1 MSIDKLEKRVD
12 ELIKLISK
20 HSYNYYVLDK
30 PEISDYDF
38 DMLMK
43 ELTELEITFPALK
56 RADSPTQRVGGEV
69 LQGFEEVVHNT
80 PKLSLGNVFDE
91 NDIRDFDARV
101 KKAVGDDVEYVVELK
116 IDGLTV
122 VLNYEE
128 GRFVRGATRGDGIK
142 GEDITANLKTVKS
155 IPLVLGDEVD
165 VEVRGEVFMPKKAFE
180 ELNARRE
187 EQEEPLFANPR
198 NASAGSLRQLDTKV
212 TAGRPLDIFI
222 FNLESMEDKSF
233 DTHVETLQYLKELG
247 FKVSPFISVHKSS
260 EEIIEKCGYWADKR
274 GELPFEID
282 GLVIKVNSL
291 KQRES
296 LGYTAKSPRWAAA
309 YKFPPETKK
318 TKLKDIIVQVGRTGA
333 ITPTAELEPVRL
345 AGSVISRAT
354 LHNEDYIKEKDIRI
368 GDTVII
374 KKAGDVIPEVVE
386 VVREER
392 TGTEQPFEM
401 PKKCPVCQADTI
413 REQGE
418 AVTKCTNISCPAQ
431 LKRSLFHFVS
441 RDAMNIEGL
450 GPQIM
455 TLLMDR
461 GFINNAA
468 DIYLLKDHR
477 EELIELERMGE
488 KSVQNLLDAIEA
500 SKINPL
506 NRLIFALGI
515 RMIGQRASQVLANE
529 FEDIDG
535 MFAADFDKLT
545 GIQEIGGKMAESIIT
560 FFRQEQ
566 NLELV
571 RELQESG
578 VNTKGSKK
586 DIMEN
591 KYFSGKTFVLTGA
604 LQSFTRDQAKEII
617 ESFGGK
623 VSSSVSKKTDCVL
636 AGEDAGSKLVK
647 ANELGVA
654 VIDEETFEKWAMS
667 NRQWIP
673 GGERGTLKKGL

>member
-1 MSIDKLEKRVD
+1 MSIEKLEQRID
-12 ELIKLISK
+12 ELIKHINK

-30 PEISDYDF
+30 PEIGDYEF
-38 DMLMK
+38 DMLMQ
-43 ELTELEITFPALK
+43 ELIELESQFPALK
-56 RADSPTQRVGGEV
+56 HADSPTQRVGGEV
-69 LQGFEEVVHNT
+69 LQGFDQVVHKT

-91 NDIRDFDARV
+91 NDIRDFDARIR
-101 KKAVGDDVEYVVELK
+101 KAVGDDVEYVVELK

-128 GRFVRGATRGDGIK
+128 GRFVQGATRGDGVK

-155 IPLVLGDEVD
+155 IPLVLGEEVD
-165 VEVRGEVFMPKKAFE
+165 LEVRGEVFMPKKAFE

-187 EQEEPLFANPR
+187 EQEEQLFANPR

-212 TAGRPLDIFI
+212 TATRPLDIFV
-222 FNLESMEDKSF
+222 FNLESIEDKNF
-233 DTHVETLQYLKELG
+233 TTHVESLEYLKELG
-247 FKVSPFISVHKSS
+247 FKVSPLISVQKSS
-260 EEIIEKCGYWADKR
+260 EELIEKCSYWADKR

-291 KQRES
+291 EQREV
-296 LGYTAKSPRWAAA
+296 LGYTTKTPRWAAA
-309 YKFPPETKK
+309 YKFPPETKR
-318 TKLKDIIVQVGRTGA
+318 TKVRDIIVQVGRTGA

-354 LHNEDYIKEKDIRI
+354 LHNEDYVKEKDIRI

-386 VVREER
+386 VVIEDR
-392 TGTEQPFEM
+392 TGSEVAFEM
-401 PKKCPVCQADTI
+401 PKKCPVCHSETI
-413 REQGE
+413 REPGE
-418 AVTKCTNISCPAQ
+418 AATKCTDISCPAQ

-441 RDAMNIEGL
+441 RDAMNIDGL

-455 TLLMDR
+455 TLLMDE
-461 GFINNAA
+461 GFIMDAA
-468 DIYLLKDHR
+468 DIYLLKNRKD
-477 EELIELERMGE
+477 ELVELERMGE

-506 NRLIFALGI
+506 GRLIFALGI

-529 FEDIDG
+529 FEDIDA
-535 MFAADFDKLT
+535 MFTADLEKLT

-566 NLELV
+566 NVALV
-571 RELQESG
+571 KKLQDCG
-578 VNTKGSKK
+578 LNTLGSKK
-586 DIMEN
+586 EIKEN
-591 KYFSGKTFVLTGA
+591 EYFSGKTFVLTGA
-604 LQSFTRDQAKEII
+604 LQKFTRDQAKEII

-623 VSSSVSKKTDCVL
+623 VSGSVSKKTDYVL

-647 ANELGVA
+647 ANELGVS
-654 VIDEETFEKWAMS
+654 VIDEDTFENWAMG
-667 NRQWIP
+667 NGQ
-673 GGERGTLKKGL
+673 

>member
-1 MSIDKLEKRVD
+1 MSIDKLEKKVD
-12 ELIKLISK
+12 ELIKLINK

-30 PEISDYDF
+30 PEISDYEF

-43 ELTELEITFPALK
+43 ELIELENTFPALK

-69 LQGFEEVVHNT
+69 LEGFLEVVHKT

-91 NDIRDFDARV
+91 NDIRDFDTRV
-101 KKAVGDDVEYVVELK
+101 RKAVGDDVEYVVELK

-122 VLNYEE
+122 VLNYGE
-128 GRFVRGATRGDGIK
+128 GRFIQGATRGDGIK

-155 IPLVLGDEVD
+155 IPLVLEEKVD
-165 VEVRGEVFMPKKAFE
+165 LEVRGEVFMSKKAFE

-212 TAGRPLDIFI
+212 TAGRPLDIFV
-222 FNLESMEDKSF
+222 FNLENIEDKHF
-233 DTHVETLQYLKELG
+233 DTHVETLEYLKEMG
-247 FKVSPFISVHKSS
+247 FKVSPFISVHKNS
-260 EEIIEKCGYWADKR
+260 EEIIEKCSYWADKR

-291 KQRES
+291 EQRES
-296 LGYTAKSPRWAAA
+296 LGYTTKTPRWAAA
-309 YKFPPETKK
+309 YKFPPETMK
-318 TKLKDIIVQVGRTGA
+318 TKVKDIIVQVGRTGA

-345 AGSVISRAT
+345 AGSVIGRAT

-386 VVREER
+386 VVIEER
-392 TGTEQPFEM
+392 TGSEQPFEM

-461 GFINNAA
+461 GFIKDAA
-468 DIYLLKDHR
+468 DIYLLKEHR

-488 KSVQNLLDAIEA
+488 KSVRNLLDAIEA

-515 RMIGQRASQVLANE
+515 RMIGQRASQILANE
-529 FEDIDG
+529 FDDIEG
-535 MFAADFDKLT
+535 MFTADFDRLT

-566 NLELV
+566 NLELI
-571 RELQESG
+571 RKLKECG
-578 VNTKGSKK
+578 VNIKGTKKEIKES
-586 DIMEN
+586 EH
-591 KYFSGKTFVLTGA
+591 FSGKTFVLTGA
-604 LQSFTRDQAKEII
+604 LQSYTRDQAKEII

-623 VSSSVSKKTDCVL
+623 VSGSVSKKTDFVL

-654 VIDEETFEKWAMS
+654 VIDEETFKNWAMG
-667 NRQWIP
+667 NGQ
-673 GGERGTLKKGL
+673 

>member
-1 MSIDKLEKRVD
+1 MGIDKLEKKVD
-12 ELIKLISK
+12 ELIKLINK

-43 ELTELEITFPALK
+43 ELTEMENTFPALK

-69 LQGFEEVVHNT
+69 LQGFGEVVHKT

-91 NDIRDFDARV
+91 NDIRDFDSRV
-101 KKAVGDDVEYVVELK
+101 RKAVGDDVEYVVELK

-128 GRFVRGATRGDGIK
+128 GRFVQGATRGDGVK

-155 IPLVLGDEVD
+155 IPLALGEEVD
-165 VEVRGEVFMPKKAFE
+165 VEVRGEVFMSKKAFE

-187 EQEEPLFANPR
+187 EQEEQMFANPR

-212 TAGRPLDIFI
+212 TASRPLDIFV
-222 FNLESMEDKSF
+222 FNLESIEDKTF
-233 DTHVETLQYLKELG
+233 DTHVETLEYLKELG
-247 FKVSPFISVHKSS
+247 FKVSPFISVHKNS
-260 EEIIEKCGYWADKR
+260 EEIIEKCSYWADKR

-291 KQRES
+291 EQRES
-296 LGYTAKSPRWAAA
+296 LGYTTKTPRWAAA
-309 YKFPPETKK
+309 YKFPPETKR
-318 TKLKDIIVQVGRTGA
+318 TKVKDIIVQVGRTGA

-345 AGSVISRAT
+345 AGSVIGRAT

-386 VVREER
+386 VVKEDR
-392 TGTEQPFEM
+392 TGAEVPFEM
-401 PKKCPVCQADTI
+401 PKKCPVCQSDTI

-431 LKRSLFHFVS
+431 LKRALFHFVS

-455 TLLMDR
+455 TLLMDK
-461 GFINNAA
+461 GFIRDAA
-468 DIYLLKDHR
+468 GIYLLKNHK

-500 SKINPL
+500 SKVNPL

-529 FEDIDG
+529 FEDIDA
-535 MFAADFDKLT
+535 MFTADFDKLIC
-545 GIQEIGGKMAESIIT
+545 IQEIGEKMAESIIT
-560 FFRQEQ
+560 FFKQEQ
-566 NLELV
+566 NLELIKKLK
-571 RELQESG
+571 ECG

-586 DIMEN
+586 EIKEN
-591 KYFSGKTFVLTGA
+591 EYFKGKTFVLTGA

-623 VSSSVSKKTDCVL
+623 VSSSVSKKTDYVL
-636 AGEDAGSKLVK
+636 AGEAAGSKLVK
-647 ANELGVA
+647 AHELGVA
-654 VIDEETFEKWAMS
+654 VIDEEMFKTWAM
-667 NRQWIP
+667 
-673 GGERGTLKKGL
+673 GKGI

>member
-1 MSIDKLEKRVD
+1 MD
-12 ELIKLISK
+12 ELIKLINR

-30 PEISDYDF
+30 PEISDYEF
-38 DMLMK
+38 DMLMQ
-43 ELTELEITFPALK
+43 ELIELESRFPALK
-56 RADSPTQRVGGEV
+56 RDNSPTQRVGGAV
-69 LQGFEEVVHNT
+69 LEGFDEVVHRT

-101 KKAVGDDVEYVVELK
+101 RKAVEDAVEYVVELK

-128 GRFVRGATRGDGIK
+128 GRFVQGATRGDGIK
-142 GEDITANLKTVKS
+142 GEDVTANLRTVKS
-155 IPLVLGDEVD
+155 IPLVLEEPVD
-165 VEVRGEVFMPKKAFE
+165 LEVRGEVYMSKKAFE

-187 EQEEPLFANPR
+187 EQEEQLFANPR
-198 NASAGSLRQLDTKV
+198 NASAGSLRQLDTRI
-212 TAGRPLDIFI
+212 TATRPLDIFV
-222 FNLESMEDKSF
+222 FNLESIGGKTF
-233 DTHVETLQYLKELG
+233 GTHAETLEYLKKIG
-247 FKVSPFISVHKSS
+247 FKVSPFISVVKTS
-260 EEIIEKCGYWADKR
+260 EEIIEKCSYWADKR

-291 KQRES
+291 EQREM
-296 LGYTAKSPRWAAA
+296 LGYTTKTPRWAAA

-318 TKLKDIIVQVGRTGA
+318 TRVRDIIVQVGRTGA

-368 GDTVII
+368 GDTVLI

-386 VVREER
+386 VVAEAR
-392 TGTEQPFEM
+392 TGAERIFEM
-401 PKKCPVCQADTI
+401 PRKCPVCQADTI
-413 REQGE
+413 REPGE
-418 AVTKCTNISCPAQ
+418 AATRCTNISCPAQ
-431 LKRSLFHFVS
+431 LKRALFHFVS
-441 RDAMNIEGL
+441 RDAMNIDGL

-455 TLLMDR
+455 TLLMDE
-461 GFINNAA
+461 GFIKDAA

-477 EELIELERMGE
+477 EELVELERMGE

-500 SKINPL
+500 SKANPL

-515 RMIGQRASQVLANE
+515 RMIGQRASQVLSNE
-529 FEDIDG
+529 FEDIDA
-535 MFAADFDKLT
+535 MSAAGFERLT
-545 GIQEIGGKMAESIIT
+545 DIQEIGGKMAESIMT

-566 NLELV
+566 NLALV
-571 RELQESG
+571 RKLQEYG

-586 DIMEN
+586 KIAEN
-591 KYFSGKTFVLTGA
+591 AHFSGKTFVLTGA
-604 LQSFTRDQAKEII
+604 LQNFTRDQAKEII

-623 VSSSVSKKTDCVL
+623 VSGSVSKKTDYVL

-647 ANELGVA
+647 ANELGVE
-654 VIDEETFEKWAMS
+654 VIDEGTFEAWT
-667 NRQWIP
+667 R
-673 GGERGTLKKGL
+673 E

>member
-1 MSIDKLEKRVD
+1 MNIDKPEKRVD
-12 ELIKLISK
+12 ELTRLINK
-20 HSYNYYVLDK
+20 HNYNYYVLDK
-30 PEISDYDF
+30 PEISDYEF

-43 ELTELEITFPALK
+43 ELIELENEFPSLK

-69 LQGFEEVVHNT
+69 LEGFREVVHKT
-80 PKLSLGNVFDE
+80 PKLSLGNVFNE
-91 NDIRDFDARV
+91 SDIRDFDARV
-101 KKAVGDDVEYVVELK
+101 RRTAGTDVEYVVELK

-122 VLNYEE
+122 VLNYEK
-128 GRFVRGATRGDGIK
+128 GRFVQGATRGDGVK
-142 GEDITANLKTVKS
+142 GEDITANLKTIKS
-155 IPLVLGDEVD
+155 IPLVLEEEVD
-165 VEVRGEVFMPKKAFE
+165 LEVRGEVFMPKKAFE

-198 NASAGSLRQLDTKV
+198 NAAAGSLRQLDTKV

-222 FNLESMEDKSF
+222 FNLENIEDKHF
-233 DTHVETLQYLKELG
+233 DTHVEALEYLKKIG
-247 FKVSPFISVHKSS
+247 FKVSPFISVHKNS
-260 EEIIEKCGYWADKR
+260 EEIIEKCSYWADRR

-291 KQRES
+291 EQRES
-296 LGYTAKSPRWAAA
+296 LGYTTKTPRWAAA

-368 GDTVII
+368 GDTVVI

-386 VVREER
+386 VVSEER
-392 TGTEQPFEM
+392 TGSERIFEM

-431 LKRSLFHFVS
+431 LKRALFHFVS

-455 TLLMDR
+455 TLLMEK
-461 GFINNAA
+461 GFIKDAA
-468 DIYLLKDHR
+468 DIYLLKNHR
-477 EELIELERMGE
+477 EELVGLDRMGE

-500 SKINPL
+500 SKANPL
-506 NRLIFALGI
+506 SRLIFALGI
-515 RMIGQRASQVLANE
+515 RMIGQRASQVLASE
-529 FEDIDG
+529 FGDIEE
-535 MFAADFDKLT
+535 MYAADFNRLT

-566 NLELV
+566 NLELI
-571 RELQESG
+571 RKLKECG
-578 VNTKGSKK
+578 VNTRGAKK
-586 DIMEN
+586 EIKEN
-591 KYFSGKTFVLTGA
+591 EHFSGKTFVLTGA
-604 LQSFTRDQAKEII
+604 LENYTRDQAKEII

-623 VSSSVSKKTDCVL
+623 VSGSVSKKTSFVL

-647 ANELGVA
+647 ARELGVEI
-654 VIDEETFEKWAMS
+654 IDEETFKLWAM
-667 NRQWIP
+667 
-673 GGERGTLKKGL
+673 GEGK

>member
-1 MSIDKLEKRVD
+1 MSIDKLEKKMN
-12 ELIKLISK
+12 ELISIINR

-30 PEISDYDF
+30 PEISDYEF
-38 DMLMK
+38 DLLMK
-43 ELTELEITFPALK
+43 ELMEMEKTFPALK
-56 RADSPTQRVGGEV
+56 RSDSPTQRVGGEV
-69 LQGFEEVVHNT
+69 LKGFEEVVHKT

-91 NDIRDFDARV
+91 NNIRDFDSRV
-101 KKAVGDDVEYVVELK
+101 RKAIGNDVEYVVELK

-122 VLNYEE
+122 VLNYEK
-128 GRFVRGATRGDGIK
+128 GRFVQGATRGDGIK
-142 GEDITANLKTVKS
+142 GEDITANLRTVKS
-155 IPLVLGDEVD
+155 IPLTLRENVD
-165 VEVRGEVFMPKKAFE
+165 LEVRGEVYMSKKAFE

-212 TAGRPLDIFI
+212 TAGRPLDIFV
-222 FNLESMEDKSF
+222 FNMENIEDKHF
-233 DTHVETLQYLKELG
+233 DTHVETLEYLKEMG
-247 FKVSPFISVHKSS
+247 FKVSPFVSVHKSS
-260 EEIIEKCGYWADKR
+260 EEIIEKCKYWADKR

-291 KQRES
+291 EQREV
-296 LGYTAKSPRWAAA
+296 LGNTTKSPRWAAA

-318 TKLKDIIVQVGRTGA
+318 TKVRDIVVQVGRTGA
-333 ITPTAELEPVRL
+333 LTPTAELEPVRL

-368 GDTVII
+368 GDMVMI

-386 VVREER
+386 VVKEDRN
-392 TGTEQPFEM
+392 GTEKPFEM
-401 PKKCPVCQADTI
+401 PKKCPVCQSDTI

-455 TLLMDR
+455 TLLMDK
-461 GFINNAA
+461 GFIRDAA
-468 DIYLLKDHR
+468 DIYLLKNHR
-477 EELIELERMGE
+477 EELIGLERMGE

-500 SKINPL
+500 SKVNPL

-529 FEDIDG
+529 FEDIED
-535 MFAADFDKLT
+535 MFTVDFDRLIS
-545 GIQEIGGKMAESIIT
+545 IQEIGEKMAESIVT

-571 RELQESG
+571 RKLKEYG
-578 VNTKGSKK
+578 VNTKGMKK
-586 DIMEN
+586 EIKEN
-591 KYFSGKTFVLTGA
+591 DHFSGKTFVLTGA

-623 VSSSVSKKTDCVL
+623 VSGSVSKKTSYVL

-647 ANELGVA
+647 AQELGVE
-654 VIDEETFEKWAMS
+654 VIDEETFVEWA
-667 NRQWIP
+667 R
-673 GGERGTLKKGL
+673 E

>member
-1 MSIDKLEKRVD
+1 LSIDKLEKKVD
-12 ELIKLISK
+12 ELIKLINK

-30 PEISDYDF
+30 PEISDYEF

-43 ELTELEITFPALK
+43 ELIELENTFPALK

-69 LQGFEEVVHNT
+69 LEGFLEVVHKT

-91 NDIRDFDARV
+91 NDIRDFDTRV
-101 KKAVGDDVEYVVELK
+101 RKAVGDDVEYVVELK

-122 VLNYEE
+122 VLNYGE
-128 GRFVRGATRGDGIK
+128 GRFIQGATRGDGIK

-155 IPLVLGDEVD
+155 IPLVLEEKVD
-165 VEVRGEVFMPKKAFE
+165 LEVRGEVFMSKKAFE

-212 TAGRPLDIFI
+212 TAGRPLDIFV
-222 FNLESMEDKSF
+222 FNLENIEDKHF
-233 DTHVETLQYLKELG
+233 DTHVETLEYLKEMG
-247 FKVSPFISVHKSS
+247 FKVSPFISVHKNS
-260 EEIIEKCGYWADKR
+260 EEIIEKCSYWADKR

-291 KQRES
+291 EQRES
-296 LGYTAKSPRWAAA
+296 LGYTTKTPRWAAA
-309 YKFPPETKK
+309 YKFPPETMK
-318 TKLKDIIVQVGRTGA
+318 TKVKDIIVQVGRTGA

-345 AGSVISRAT
+345 AGSVIGRAT

-386 VVREER
+386 VVIEER
-392 TGTEQPFEM
+392 TGSEQPFEM

-461 GFINNAA
+461 GFIKDAA
-468 DIYLLKDHR
+468 DIYLLKEHR

-488 KSVQNLLDAIEA
+488 KSVRNLLDAIEA

-515 RMIGQRASQVLANE
+515 RMIGQRASQILANE
-529 FEDIDG
+529 FDDIEG
-535 MFAADFDKLT
+535 MFTADFDRLT

-566 NLELV
+566 NLELI
-571 RELQESG
+571 RKLKECG
-578 VNTKGSKK
+578 VNIKGTKKEIKES
-586 DIMEN
+586 EH
-591 KYFSGKTFVLTGA
+591 FSGKTFVLTGA
-604 LQSFTRDQAKEII
+604 LQSYTRDQAKEII

-623 VSSSVSKKTDCVL
+623 VSGSVSKKTDFVL

-654 VIDEETFEKWAMS
+654 VIDEETFKNWAMG
-667 NRQWIP
+667 NGQ
-673 GGERGTLKKGL
+673 

>member
-1 MSIDKLEKRVD
+1 MSIEELQKKVD
-12 ELIKLISK
+12 ELVKLINK

-30 PEISDYDF
+30 PEINDYEF

-43 ELTELEITFPALK
+43 ELIELENKFPALK
-56 RADSPTQRVGGEV
+56 RSDSPTQRVGGEV
-69 LQGFEEVVHNT
+69 LQGFSEVVHKT

-91 NDIRDFDARV
+91 NDIRDFDSRV
-101 KKAVGDDVEYVVELK
+101 RKVVGDDVEYVVELK

-128 GRFVRGATRGDGIK
+128 GRFVQGATRGDGVK
-142 GEDITANLKTVKS
+142 GEDITANLRTVKS
-155 IPLVLGDEVD
+155 IPIALGEEVD
-165 VEVRGEVFMPKKAFE
+165 LEVRGEVFMPKKAFE

-198 NASAGSLRQLDTKV
+198 NASAGSLRQLDSRV
-212 TAGRPLDIFI
+212 TAGRPLDIFV
-222 FNLESMEDKSF
+222 FNLESIEDKTF
-233 DTHVETLQYLKELG
+233 DTHVETLEYLKKIG
-247 FKVSPFISVHKSS
+247 FKVSPFISIHKSS
-260 EEIIEKCGYWADKR
+260 AEIIEKCRHWADKR

-296 LGYTAKSPRWAAA
+296 LGYTTKTPRWAAA

-318 TKLKDIIVQVGRTGA
+318 TKVKDIIVQVGRTGA

-386 VVREER
+386 VVKDTR
-392 TGTEQPFEM
+392 TGDERPFEM

-441 RDAMNIEGL
+441 RDAMNIEGF

-455 TLLMDR
+455 TLLMDK
-461 GFINNAA
+461 GFIKDAA
-468 DIYLLKDHR
+468 DIYLLKNHR
-477 EELIELERMGE
+477 EALVELDRMGE

-529 FEDIDG
+529 FEDIDA
-535 MFAADFDKLT
+535 MFTADYDKLI
-545 GIQEIGGKMAESIIT
+545 GISEIGDKMAESIIT
-560 FFRQEQ
+560 FFKQEQ
-566 NLELV
+566 NLSLI
-571 RELQESG
+571 RKLQEYG
-578 VNTKGSKK
+578 VNTISSKK
-586 DIMEN
+586 EIKEN
-591 KYFSGKTFVLTGA
+591 EHFSGKTFVLTGA

-623 VSSSVSKKTDCVL
+623 VSGSVSKKTDYVL

-654 VIDEETFEKWAMS
+654 VIDEETFRDWAMS
-667 NRQWIP
+667 DR
-673 GGERGTLKKGL
+673 

>member
-1 MSIDKLEKRVD
+1 
-12 ELIKLISK
+12 
-20 HSYNYYVLDK
+20 
-30 PEISDYDF
+30 
-38 DMLMK
+38 
-43 ELTELEITFPALK
+43 
-56 RADSPTQRVGGEV
+56 
-69 LQGFEEVVHNT
+69 
-80 PKLSLGNVFDE
+80 
-91 NDIRDFDARV
+91 
-101 KKAVGDDVEYVVELK
+101 
-116 IDGLTV
+116 
-122 VLNYEE
+122 
-128 GRFVRGATRGDGIK
+128 
-142 GEDITANLKTVKS
+142 
-155 IPLVLGDEVD
+155 
-165 VEVRGEVFMPKKAFE
+165 
-180 ELNARRE
+180 
-187 EQEEPLFANPR
+187 LFANPR
-198 NASAGSLRQLDTKV
+198 NASAGSLRQLDTKI
-212 TAGRPLDIFI
+212 TASRPLDIFV
-222 FNLESMEDKSF
+222 FNLENIEDKHF
-233 DTHVETLQYLKELG
+233 DTHVEALEYLKELG
-247 FKVSPFISVHKSS
+247 FKISPFLNICKNS
-260 EEIIEKCGYWADKR
+260 EEIIEKCSYWADKR

-291 KQRES
+291 EHREV
-296 LGYTAKSPRWAAA
+296 LGYTTKTPRWAAA

-318 TKLKDIIVQVGRTGA
+318 TKVKDIIVQVGRTGA

-345 AGSVISRAT
+345 AGSVIGRAT

-386 VVREER
+386 VVKEDR
-392 TGTEQPFEM
+392 TGDEKPFEM
-401 PKKCPVCQADTI
+401 PKKCPVCQSDTI

-455 TLLMDR
+455 TLLMDK
-461 GFINNAA
+461 GFIKDAA
-468 DIYLLKDHR
+468 DIYLLKEHR
-477 EELIELERMGE
+477 DDLIELERMGE

-500 SKINPL
+500 SKVNPL

-529 FEDIDG
+529 FDDIDA
-535 MFAADFDKLT
+535 MFTADYDRM
-545 GIQEIGGKMAESIIT
+545 ISIPEIGEKMAESIIT

-566 NLELV
+566 NLRLV
-571 RELQESG
+571 KKLQECG

-586 DIMEN
+586 EIKEN
-591 KYFSGKTFVLTGA
+591 EHFSGKTFVLTGA

-623 VSSSVSKKTDCVL
+623 VSGSVSKKTDYVL

-654 VIDEETFEKWAMS
+654 VIDEETFKAWAMGDG
-667 NRQWIP
+667 Q
-673 GGERGTLKKGL
+673 